1 MNQFDFMT
9 VASQLWGQVKYDE
22 KEINDFGLGLDFALR
37 PWGPSLKNPQKKEK
51 INKVAS
57 STYWISA
64 HRCGNGA
71 YDLYQTV
78 FGFFGLVDVPEAAS
92 RLQGSSLVLSRF

>member
-1 MNQFDFMT
+1 MDF
-9 VASQLWGQVKYDE
+9 
-22 KEINDFGLGLDFALR
+22 
-37 PWGPSLKNPQKKEK
+37 
-51 INKVAS
+51 
-57 STYWISA
+57 A

-92 RLQGSSLVLSRF
+92 RLQGSSLVLSGF

>member
-1 MNQFDFMT
+1 MISLSVSFMVLGTQQDF
-9 VASQLWGQVKYDE
+9 A
-22 KEINDFGLGLDFALR
+22 LGLDFALR
-37 PWGPSLKNPQKKEK
+37 LWGPSLKIKKKEK

-78 FGFFGLVDVPEAAS
+78 FGFFGLVDVPEVATG
-92 RLQGSSLVLSRF
+92 LQGPPWCCHDSRSTL